1 MEGNLVIVE
10 SPAKAGTI
18 QKFLGKDYIV
28 KPSFGHIRDL
38 QDKKLSVDVNNGFA
52 PEYVIPED
60 KKKVVEELK
69 KLASKAETVW
79 LASDEDREGEAIS
92 WHLYETLGLKK
103 ENTKRIVFHE
113 ITKNA
118 ILNAIKTPRDID
130 MNLVDAQQARR
141 VLDRLVGFELSPI
154 LWRKI
159 QPKLSAG
166 RVQSVAL
173 RLVVDREREII
184 GFNKEQFYKTAAV
197 FHPEGTGANV
207 KVNAVLD
214 TKFKDIDE
222 ARKFLE
228 DCIGAEFRI
237 SSIDKKEGTRSPA
250 APFTTSTL
258 QQEAARRLRFP
269 VSLTMRIAQSLY
281 ERGLIT
287 YMRTD
292 STNLSSL
299 ALNTSKQFII
309 DNYGADYSHPRQY
322 KTHSKGA
329 QEAHEAIR
337 PTYIE
342 NTSIEGTPQ
351 EKKLYALIWK
361 RTIASQMADARIQK
375 TDIKI
380 SSDKRSEKF
389 ALQASQVL
397 FDGFLKV
404 YMESSDDQ
412 QDEEKVLLPELKE
425 GTLMTALGFTSD
437 CKFTAPPSRYS
448 EGALVKK
455 LEELGIGRPSTYATI
470 ISTLSTG
477 RGYIVKGDKGGEN
490 IPVTCLTMSGDKIS
504 EAQRIETVGA
514 EKDKFL
520 PQEIGM
526 IVTDYLVKNF
536 HTILGYDFTANVEK
550 DFDKI
555 AEGDLVWNNLIGQ
568 FYTPFH
574 KKVEEV
580 LNDKEYSHV
589 SRELGNDPSDGE
601 PIVAKFGQYGPY
613 LQKGDGEKKQYA
625 HLAPG
630 QLIESITLEDAVKLF
645 MLPKTVGQYNG
656 IDIIATKGR
665 FGPYLKYGDKNIS
678 LPSGKDPLTVTL
690 EDCIAV
696 IERANDNSN
705 GVLAEFTGS
714 GIQVLN
720 GKYGPYIKKDG
731 KNYRIPRGTDST
743 TLTEEKCLSIING
756 EGSTGKGNAN
766 DVISEFQGSGIQVLN
781 GRYGPY
787 LKKDGKNYKIPKG
800 TDAASL
806 SEDRCKEIIGSS
818 EPTKRSSRGRA
829 AGNKA

>member
-10 SPAKAGTI
+10 SPAKAGRI
-18 QKFLGKDYIV
+18 QSFLGKDYIV
-28 KPSFGHIRDL
+28 KSSYGHIRDL
-38 QDKKLSVDVNNGFA
+38 QDKKLSVDIEHGFS
-52 PEYVIPED
+52 PEYVVPSD
-60 KKKVVEELK
+60 KKKVVTELK
-69 KLASKAETVW
+69 KLAEKADTVW
-79 LASDEDREGEAIS
+79 LASDADREGEAIS
-92 WHLYETLGLKK
+92 WHLFETLGLKK

-113 ITKNA
+113 ITKTA
-118 ILNAIKTPRDID
+118 IQNAIKTPRDID

-166 RVQSVAL
+166 RVQSVTL
-173 RLVVDREREII
+173 RLVVDREREIM
-184 GFNKEQFYKTAAV
+184 GFKKEQYYRTEAV
-197 FHPEGTGANV
+197 FHPDGTKANV

-214 TKFKDIDE
+214 TKFKGIDE

-228 DCIGAEFRI
+228 DSKGANFVI
-237 SSIDKKEGTRSPA
+237 SSIDKKEGTKTPA

-258 QQEAARRLRFP
+258 QQEASRKLRFP
-269 VSLTMRIAQSLY
+269 VNVTMRVAQSLY

-292 STNLSSL
+292 STNLSGL
-299 ALNTSKQFII
+299 AINTAKTFILDNFGEEYSKT
-309 DNYGADYSHPRQY
+309 RQY

-342 NTSIEGTPQ
+342 NTSIEGTAQ
-351 EKKLYALIWK
+351 EQKLYNLIWK
-361 RTIASQMADARIQK
+361 RTIASQMADAKVER

-389 ALQASQVL
+389 ALQASQVI

-404 YMESSDDQ
+404 YMEGSDDQ
-412 QDEEKVLLPELKE
+412 TDDEEIVLPEMHTGDK
-425 GTLMTALGFTSD
+425 MFPLGFKSD

-448 EGALVKK
+448 EATLVKK
-455 LEELGIGRPSTYATI
+455 MEEIGIGRPSTYSPTI
-470 ISTLSTG
+470 TTLTTG
-477 RGYIVKGDKGGEN
+477 RGYITKGDKEGEK
-490 IPVTCLTMSGDKIS
+490 IPVICLTMKDDVICEVEK
-504 EAQRIETVGA
+504 IETVGA
-514 EKDKFL
+514 EKGKLL

-536 HTILGYDFTANVEK
+536 HSILGYDFTANVEK
-550 DFDKI
+550 DFDEI
-555 AEGDLVWNNLIGQ
+555 AQGELVWNKVIGE

-580 LNDKEYSHV
+580 LNDKEYSRV
-589 SRELGNDPSDGE
+589 SRELGNDPADGE

-613 LQKGDGEKKQYA
+613 IQKGEGENRQFA

-645 MLPKTVGQYNG
+645 MLPRNVGKFNG

-665 FGPYLKYGDKNIS
+665 FGPYLKYGDKNVS
-678 LPSGKDPLTVTL
+678 LPRGKDPLTVTL
-690 EDCIAV
+690 EECIDAINANSEKAAANTV
-696 IERANDNSN
+696 ISD
-705 GVLAEFTGS
+705 FTGS
-714 GIQVLN
+714 GIQV
-720 GKYGPYIKKDG
+720 I
-731 KNYRIPRGTDST
+731 
-743 TLTEEKCLSIING
+743 
-756 EGSTGKGNAN
+756 
-766 DVISEFQGSGIQVLN
+766 N

-787 LKKDGKNYKIPKG
+787 LKQDGKNYKIPKD
-800 TDAASL
+800 TDAQSL
-806 SEDRCKEIIGSS
+806 TEEACKEIIAAS
-818 EPTKRSSRGRA
+818 EPTKKGTRRKFVKKS
-829 AGNKA
+829 